1 MLQICFGLRPVF
13 VVGMES
19 SLNERTLS
27 VGQKGAA
34 FGIEMITLENGAI
47 VKSIHGGL
55 YKDSKFYS
63 VYGNKG
69 RMETARY
76 SANAGD
82 VSKIY
87 VEYDQYPGG
96 YNTAK
101 REEYHVDAKNVKQEG
116 FGHGGS
122 DFWSMYN
129 FIQKILGDENA
140 DTIDVYEALDMALPG
155 IFAYRSILNGG
166 IPEKIP
172 NLRNKEEREKYRN
185 SGTPTAK
192 NADKT

>member
-19 SLNERTLS
+19 SLNERTLI

-87 VEYDQYPGG
+87 VEYD
-96 YNTAK
+96 
-101 REEYHVDAKNVKQEG
+101 
-116 FGHGGS
+116 
-122 DFWSMYN
+122 
-129 FIQKILGDENA
+129 
-140 DTIDVYEALDMALPG
+140 
-155 IFAYRSILNGG
+155 
-166 IPEKIP
+166 
-172 NLRNKEEREKYRN
+172 
-185 SGTPTAK
+185 
-192 NADKT
+192 

>member
-140 DTIDVYEALDMALPG
+140 DTIDVY
-155 IFAYRSILNGG
+155 
-166 IPEKIP
+166 
-172 NLRNKEEREKYRN
+172 
-185 SGTPTAK
+185 
-192 NADKT
+192 